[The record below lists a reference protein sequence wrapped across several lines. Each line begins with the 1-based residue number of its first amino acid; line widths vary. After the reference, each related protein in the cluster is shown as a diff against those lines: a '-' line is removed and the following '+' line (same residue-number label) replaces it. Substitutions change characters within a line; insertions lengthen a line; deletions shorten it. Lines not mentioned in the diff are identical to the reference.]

1 MSAKSSKKTPSL
13 DNPYNAIKQLA
24 KDLRD
29 PNGGCPW
36 DIEQSHQSIL
46 ENLIEET
53 YEAADAITDLKETNK
68 QSYRNLKEELG
79 DVLFQVVFHAQM
91 AEEIGEFNLDDVVRE
106 AVEKLVYRHPHVYG
120 DSTSNSSEEVLQ
132 DWETLKRREKKKT
145 NKSQHLFSGI
155 PKQLPALLKS
165 YRMGQKASRV
175 NFDWVDQYGISD
187 ILKKVNEEYQELLEE
202 LPKNPDE
209 FKYAEKNPGIKEQK
223 ERASEELGDLLFVAA
238 QLSRHY
244 HIDPEYALQKANDKF
259 KRRFES
265 MEEIFKERLQNEDY
279 PLVDEWNMAWKK
291 VKEAEKK

>member
-1 MSAKSSKKTPSL
+1 MSSKSSKEIPSL
-13 DNPYNAIKQLA
+13 DNPYKAIKQLA

-53 YEAADAITDLKETNK
+53 YEAADAITELNESNK
-68 QSYRNLKEELG
+68 NSYDNLKEELG
-79 DVLFQVVFHAQM
+79 DVLFQVVFHAQL
-91 AEEIGEFNLDDVVRE
+91 AEEKGAFSLDDVTRE

-120 DSTSNSSEEVLQ
+120 DSNSKSSDDVLQ
-132 DWETLKRREKKKT
+132 NWETLKRREKKKS

-187 ILKKVNEEYQELLEE
+187 ILKKVNEEYQELLDE
-202 LPKNPDE
+202 LPEDPNE
-209 FKYAEKNPGIKEQK
+209 FQYAEKNPDVKIQK
-223 ERASEELGDLLFVAA
+223 ERAAEELGDLLFVAA

-259 KRRFES
+259 KRRFKA
-265 MEEIFKERLQNEDY
+265 MEEIFKERLHDEDY
-279 PLVDEWNMAWKK
+279 PNVDEWNKAWKD
-291 VKEAEKK
+291 VKEKES